1 MPPQP
6 AVLLIGPPAAGKSRV
21 GRKVASYLSLP
32 FIDTDSAIVR
42 EHGPIADIFATR
54 GEAEFRAL
62 EREQV
67 ARALETDA
75 VVSLGGGAVL
85 DPLTQASLS
94 GQRVVLLTVS
104 ADAVE
109 KRITGTRRPLLASE
123 DSAGR
128 MAAWRALSEGRRPI
142 YEALA
147 TKAWDTSRR
156 PVTVISREIADWV
169 MEDMAGTASK

>member
-1 MPPQP
+1 VHPQP

-21 GRKVASYLSLP
+21 GRKVASFLELP

-42 EHGPIADIFATR
+42 EHGPIADIFASR
-54 GEAEFRAL
+54 GEAAFRAL
-62 EREQV
+62 ERDQV
-67 ARALETDA
+67 SLALRSHA

-85 DPLTQASLS
+85 DPQTQESLR
-94 GQRVVLLTVS
+94 GQRIVLLTVS
-104 ADAVE
+104 PGAVE

-128 MAAWRALSEGRRPI
+128 LAAWSALSEARRPI
-142 YEALA
+142 YESLA
-147 TKAWDTSRR
+147 TKTWDTSRR

-169 MEDMAGTASK
+169 MEDMAGSTGK